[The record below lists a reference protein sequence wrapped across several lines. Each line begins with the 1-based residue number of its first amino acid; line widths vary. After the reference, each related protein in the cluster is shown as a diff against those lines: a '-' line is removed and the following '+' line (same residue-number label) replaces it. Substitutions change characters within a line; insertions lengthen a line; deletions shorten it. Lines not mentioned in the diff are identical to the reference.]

1 MLDSR
6 ELKQYRIYHELEE
19 TQKEYWFSYRQRKFL
34 HNIDTFYYSVK
45 LQNDFR
51 SDTNDRD
58 VLSFRRSFESLQVNM
73 KYDDS
78 ILFYVPDVGNMNLL
92 NFRYGKYYDICL
104 ECPQYFH
111 IFMASKVPP
120 GAGNSESLTCEIIVQ
135 IRSYMLWMYGIHE
148 SFRRSMRYVQGLVDM
163 IRLKIDFVQ

>member
-1 MLDSR
+1 MLNERGIHMLDSR

-51 SDTNDRD
+51 SDTNDWD
-58 VLSFRRSFESLQVNM
+58 VLSFRRSFETLQANM

-78 ILFYVPDVGNMNLL
+78 ILFYVPGVG
-92 NFRYGKYYDICL
+92 
-104 ECPQYFH
+104 
-111 IFMASKVPP
+111 
-120 GAGNSESLTCEIIVQ
+120 T
-135 IRSYMLWMYGIHE
+135 
-148 SFRRSMRYVQGLVDM
+148 
-163 IRLKIDFVQ
+163 